1 MALFLTVVVVLTCFG
16 GLASPNPV
24 PSSSS
29 LKELIEELV
38 NITQNQK
45 VSACGPS
52 SEGAGVRGSQ
62 GRSPEDCKVSL
73 VLRERSQAR
82 GEVKQYGWTH
92 EGIPQSPRDH
102 LLPWPGPACR
112 GQLLLSGF
120 GTEERREEL
129 APS

>member
-52 SEGAGVRGSQ
+52 SEGAGYCAALDSLISISNCSVIHRTKRMLSALCPHKPSAKVR
-62 GRSPEDCKVSL
+62 P
-73 VLRERSQAR
+73 
-82 GEVKQYGWTH
+82 
-92 EGIPQSPRDH
+92 P
-102 LLPWPGPACR
+102 
-112 GQLLLSGF
+112 
-120 GTEERREEL
+120 
-129 APS
+129 

>member
-29 LKELIEELV
+29 LKELIKELV

-73 VLRERSQAR
+73 ALRERSQ
-82 GEVKQYGWTH
+82 G
-92 EGIPQSPRDH
+92 
-102 LLPWPGPACR
+102 
-112 GQLLLSGF
+112 
-120 GTEERREEL
+120 
-129 APS
+129 